1 MTFFSEKMEDSF
13 GELGGRSGKA
23 KEGMDVPSLIRSW
36 GRGGAITQVER
47 ESERLTDSRD
57 IMDNTSTINGA
68 ATPSVSSSVRSLNE

>member
-1 MTFFSEKMEDSF
+1 MEDLL

-57 IMDNTSTINGA
+57 ISMDNTSTINGA